1 MEYMTIR
8 QLAEDQHVTYEAIR
22 RQLTIYRK
30 ELDGHIYHKNNMKLL
45 DEYAVNFLRQRRR
58 QSPVVA
64 YNQDREVT
72 IDALK
77 NELLKSQNMVTQ
89 LQQQLDALKDQRRN
103 MIETETR
110 YQMALEQLTQ
120 KDKIIEQAEQKAD
133 DAKAEAY
140 AAQQALT
147 VEREKHFQTRND
159 LNTMT
164 MKFEMAEKE
173 SNSYHKTIFGFYR
186 KKG

>member
-22 RQLTIYRK
+22 RQLVIYRK
-30 ELDGHIYHKNNMKLL
+30 ELEGHIFHKNNMKLL
-45 DEYAVNFLRQRRR
+45 DEYAVTFLRQRRR

-64 YNQDREVT
+64 YNQDRETT

-77 NELLKSQNMVTQ
+77 NELLRSQNMVTQ
-89 LQQQLDALKDQRRN
+89 LQQQLDALKDQKRN

-110 YQMALEQLTQ
+110 YQMALET
-120 KDKIIEQAEQKAD
+120 IEQKNEVLAQTRQQAEEAR
-133 DAKAEAY
+133 AETH

-147 VEREKHFQTRND
+147 VEREKLFQTKAD
-159 LNTMT
+159 LQIAQANIERLTRET
-164 MKFEMAEKE
+164 A
-173 SNSYHKTIFGFYR
+173 SYHKTIFGFYR
-186 KKG
+186 KK